1 MLQTLPPKQQR
12 LLTYLRE
19 YITATG
25 TSPSL
30 RQVAQDLGI
39 SHTAVSQTIKL
50 LESKG
55 LIRREG
61 RYGRMI
67 YLMHSD
73 RQTAG
78 IHRIKEVPVVG
89 RIAAGLPMYGQQ
101 EYDGSIVVD
110 SDFYKGEN
118 LFALYVKGDSMIG
131 AGILHGDLVIC
142 EPRQFAHNGEI
153 VVALIRNEEAT
164 VKRFFLREGQIVLEP
179 ENPAYSAMVYKLGE
193 VLIQG
198 KVVGVQRGPEV
209 MERLRP

>member
-1 MLQTLPPKQQR
+1 MPPSLTPKQQR
-12 LLTYLRE
+12 LLGYVRE
-19 YITATG
+19 CIAKTG
-25 TSPSL
+25 VSPSL
-30 RQVAQDLGI
+30 RQVAQALGV
-39 SHTAVSQTIKL
+39 SHTAVSQTMRL
-50 LESKG
+50 LENKG
-55 LIRREG
+55 LIKREG
-61 RYGRMI
+61 RYGRTVH
-67 YLMHSD
+67 LMNPE

-78 IHRIKEVPVVG
+78 VHRMKEVPVVG

-101 EYDGSIVVD
+101 EYDGSIVID

-118 LFALYVKGDSMIG
+118 LFALYVKGDSMTG

-164 VKRFFLREGQIVLEP
+164 VKRFFLREGRIILEP
-179 ENPAYSAMVYKLGE
+179 ENPGYTALTYHLGE